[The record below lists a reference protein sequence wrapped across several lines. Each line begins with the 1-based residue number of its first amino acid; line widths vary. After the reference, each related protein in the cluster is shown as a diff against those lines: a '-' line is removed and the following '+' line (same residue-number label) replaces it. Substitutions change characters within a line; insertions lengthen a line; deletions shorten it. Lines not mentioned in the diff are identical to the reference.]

1 MSIRKFSSV
10 IGLGFLLISLRLY
23 QLQIIQGNKF
33 YQLSKAN
40 SIRIIALKGARGKI
54 LDRKGEVIV
63 DNQFSYELM
72 AYPQAIENVDDFLKK
87 LASVLGISF
96 SSLKKTYQAQAIQS
110 SLPITLVKDLDKE
123 KAIIL
128 EELKS
133 EFPQIVIQS
142 VPKRFY
148 PYGRLASHII
158 GYIGLIDRWRLDKW
172 KDYGYSIQDTVGYGG
187 IEERYD
193 YYLKPDNGG
202 IQLEIDSYGRL
213 RRILGFKKP
222 INGKD
227 ITLTIDLRVQ
237 KIVEEVLKDY
247 SGAVVIIQPH
257 TGEIIALASSPNFS
271 PFEISNPSVL
281 KDLLSDPTS
290 PLVNRAISG
299 LYPPGS
305 VFKVV
310 VADSALENKR
320 IDEKTTFF
328 CDGSLKIGNRQFG
341 CWEKHGNQNLFW
353 AIVHSCDIFFY
364 KVGLSLGADKINE
377 YALKFGLGK
386 LTHIDLPEEK
396 AGFVPH
402 PLLRKLE
409 KRQAWFDGDT
419 ANFAIGQG
427 ELLTTPLQIV
437 RMISVFANGGKLVR
451 PYIVKAIAGKD
462 ISLKQRKILS
472 LGIPEKFLKIINR
485 AMEAVVKDPEGT
497 AHLLYIPDLSIAGK
511 TGTAQVSKKQPH
523 AWFAGFFPVEN
534 PSYSICVILEHA
546 GSSTNACLVTKKI
559 IERMKEE
566 GIL

>member
-1 MSIRKFSSV
+1 
-10 IGLGFLLISLRLY
+10 
-23 QLQIIQGNKF
+23 
-33 YQLSKAN
+33 
-40 SIRIIALKGARGKI
+40 
-54 LDRKGEVIV
+54 
-63 DNQFSYELM
+63 
-72 AYPQAIENVDDFLKK
+72 
-87 LASVLGISF
+87 
-96 SSLKKTYQAQAIQS
+96 
-110 SLPITLVKDLDKE
+110 
-123 KAIIL
+123 
-128 EELKS
+128 
-133 EFPQIVIQS
+133 
-142 VPKRFY
+142 
-148 PYGRLASHII
+148 
-158 GYIGLIDRWRLDKW
+158 
-172 KDYGYSIQDTVGYGG
+172 
-187 IEERYD
+187 
-193 YYLKPDNGG
+193 
-202 IQLEIDSYGRL
+202 LEIDSYGRL

-299 LYPPGS
+299 LYSPGS

-402 PLLRKLE
+402 TLLRKLE